1 MPAPAC
7 YPAVLATYNAA
18 NNAACATMPATMQ
31 VAHYDN
37 ATAGD
42 NAEREHRN
50 DRGWEPCDNANQV
63 TMPQAPV
70 KELPHSCTRNA
81 TLLEP
86 K

>member
-31 VAHYDN
+31 VAHCDN

-42 NAEREHRN
+42 NAECEHRK
-50 DRGWEPCDNANQV
+50 DWGWEPCDNANQV
-63 TMPQAPV
+63 TMPQARSGSHLAPV
-70 KELPHSCTRNA
+70 DCT
-81 TLLEP
+81 TLLP
-86 K
+86 VA